1 MTRLKPSSVLT
12 GPVRVTGSALRRMPG
27 AGMVSKAAE
36 GTLDT
41 VGAVSPRGRRIA
53 VYTGAGLLGVAGVVE
68 WPVAVAGAA
77 VAWLTQ
83 PKPGQRQE
91 QRSGQ
96 ESGVKTARAG
106 DGAAARATTSAASRT
121 AASGGPA
128 ASMATRS
135 GAGSSSGASAT
146 ASGGRTQVS
155 GGPDTETGWTT
166 VSGHRTTAA
175 RTKTVHGTGTTTIKA
190 ATAHRRTAARRRT
203 AAMGAA
209 GEQPSES

>member
-96 ESGVKTARAG
+96 DG
-106 DGAAARATTSAASRT
+106 GAAARATTSTASRR
-121 AASGGPA
+121 AASGGA
-128 ASMATRS
+128 TASRATRS
-135 GAGSSSGASAT
+135 GTGASSGALST
-146 ASGGRTQVS
+146 ASVGRTRVS
-155 GGPDTETGWTT
+155 GDREPETGGTA
-166 VSGHRTTAA
+166 VPGHRTTAA
-175 RTKTVHGTGTTTIKA
+175 RSKTAHGTGTTTIKA
-190 ATAHRRTAARRRT
+190 ANAHRRTAARRRT
-203 AAMGAA
+203 AAMGGA
-209 GEQPSES
+209 GGRPSES

>member
-53 VYTGAGLLGVAGVVE
+53 VYTGAGLLGAAGVVE

-96 ESGVKTARAG
+96 DGGAAPATAG
-106 DGAAARATTSAASRT
+106 GGAAARATTSTASRR
-121 AASGGPA
+121 AASGGA
-128 ASMATRS
+128 TASRATRS
-135 GAGSSSGASAT
+135 GTGASSGALST
-146 ASGGRTQVS
+146 ASVGRTRVS
-155 GGPDTETGWTT
+155 GDREPETGGTA
-166 VSGHRTTAA
+166 VPGHRTTAA
-175 RTKTVHGTGTTTIKA
+175 RSKTAHGTGTTTIKA
-190 ATAHRRTAARRRT
+190 ANAHRRTAARRRT
-203 AAMGAA
+203 AAMGSA
-209 GEQPSES
+209 GERPSES